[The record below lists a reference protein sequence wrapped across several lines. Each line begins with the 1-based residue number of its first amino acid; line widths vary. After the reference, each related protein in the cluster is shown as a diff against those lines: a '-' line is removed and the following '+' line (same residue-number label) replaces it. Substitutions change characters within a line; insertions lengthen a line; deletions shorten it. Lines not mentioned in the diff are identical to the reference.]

1 MADLDSF
8 VQNRSMEWLI
18 HYALAFVKIPYRF
31 GGNYPPTGLD
41 CSGLVCEILKAGG
54 AIGNKE
60 DLSAQ
65 ELFNRF
71 QDNGRWNAYSPGT
84 LVFYGESTAKITHV
98 AWMIGS
104 GMVIEAGGGL
114 STTVTLEDAEKQN
127 AFVRVRQWNYRK
139 DFVAIIRP
147 TYPMIGS
154 P

>member
-1 MADLDSF
+1 
-8 VQNRSMEWLI
+8 MEWLI
-18 HYALAFVKIPYRF
+18 HYALRFVNIPYVY

-41 CSGLVCEILKAGG
+41 CSGLCSEILKAGG

-60 DLSAQ
+60 DLTAQ
-65 ELFNRF
+65 QLFERF
-71 QDNGRWNAYSPGT
+71 QHNGRWNSYAAGS
-84 LVFYGESTAKITHV
+84 LVFYGESVTKISHV

-104 GMVIEAGGGL
+104 GMIIEAGGGM
-114 STTVTLEDAEKQN
+114 STTRTIEEAKSLN

-147 TYPMIGS
+147 TYPLIGA